1 MRGSLFP
8 LFPLFWWPMSIHPVK
23 TWTTKI
29 GEIGTLSVF
38 CLGEVPKP
46 WEGPYFPISPKGE
59 KTMRGSLFP
68 LFPLFWWPMSIHPAK
83 TWTTKIGEIGTLSWF
98 WHFTLRGNRGNRD
111 PLSVFPWWSAKT
123 MKGSLFPLFWWP
135 MSIHPVKTWTTK
147 IGEIG
152 EIGTLSWFWHFTLR
166 GNRGNRDPL
175 SVFPWWSA
183 KTMKGSLFRWPMS
196 WDVKTWATK
205 IGEIGEIGTLSWFW
219 HFTLR
224 VNRGNRDPL
233 MVLEESRYVCGY
245 VLTFFGDWLV
255 HASDVM
261 VAMDENMYD

>member
-1 MRGSLFP
+1 
-8 LFPLFWWPMSIHPVK
+8 
-23 TWTTKI
+23 
-29 GEIGTLSVF
+29 
-38 CLGEVPKP
+38 
-46 WEGPYFPISPKGE
+46 
-59 KTMRGSLFP
+59 
-68 LFPLFWWPMSIHPAK
+68 
-83 TWTTKIGEIGTLSWF
+83 
-98 WHFTLRGNRGNRD
+98 
-111 PLSVFPWWSAKT
+111 

-166 GNRGNRDPL
+166 GNRGNRDL
-175 SVFPWWSA
+175 
-183 KTMKGSLFRWPMS
+183 
-196 WDVKTWATK
+196 
-205 IGEIGEIGTLSWFW
+205 
-219 HFTLR
+219 
-224 VNRGNRDPL
+224 L